1 MELILERIAKRK
13 TYTIGRLSLTPD
25 PSPIERGDSKASPKG
40 GGLEGASYFCD
51 TLEPTWRDYKNGA
64 YKVKGRSAIPE
75 GRYAVVISWSPK
87 FKQWLPILLG
97 GPEFNKQWQG
107 IRIHAGNTAKDT
119 QGCILVG
126 RNQRVGEVLES
137 RKWLYEL
144 KQKIVEAKD
153 KGEAVWLT
161 IK

>member
-13 TYTIGRLSLTPD
+13 AYTIGRLSIRQQVDDEYLTGY
-25 PSPIERGDSKASPKG
+25 ENK
-40 GGLEGASYFCD
+40 YFCD
-51 TLEPTWRDYKNGA
+51 TLEPTWRDYEHGA

-75 GRYAVVISWSPK
+75 GRYAVVISYSPK

-97 GPEFNKQWQG
+97 VPKFEG

-119 QGCILVG
+119 EGCILVG
-126 RNQRVGEVLES
+126 QNREVGKVLDS

-153 KGEAVWLT
+153 RGEAVWIT

>member
-1 MELILERIAKRK
+1 MELILKRIAKRK
-13 TYTIGRLSLTPD
+13 TYTIGRLYIRQQVMDEYLPGTED
-25 PSPIERGDSKASPKG
+25 K
-40 GGLEGASYFCD
+40 YFCD
-51 TLEPTWRDYKNGA
+51 TLEPTWRDYEHGA

-75 GRYAVVISWSPK
+75 GRYAVVISYSPK

-97 GPEFNKQWQG
+97 GPEFNRKWQG

-119 QGCILVG
+119 EGCILVG
-126 RNQRVGEVLES
+126 KNREVGKVLDS

-153 KGEAVWLT
+153 RGESVWIT
-161 IK
+161 VK